1 MGLESNNDTTE
12 FELFKKHAWNRSRQS
27 TVRLRTFKRRWVV
40 DVSKSTIYC
49 GYLMSEWFTVA
60 ALVIGPIAAVQVQ
73 KGIERA
79 TEQTRQVKAPRFKYR
94 AKASSTG

>member
-1 MGLESNNDTTE
+1 
-12 FELFKKHAWNRSRQS
+12 
-27 TVRLRTFKRRWVV
+27 
-40 DVSKSTIYC
+40 
-49 GYLMSEWFTVA
+49 MSEWFTVA